1 MPSWIKWS
9 LGSVLAVLM
18 LALAAA
24 AIAPFLID
32 RARLLSDIEADIS
45 LSLGRPTRIESIGQ
59 LRLLPSPRLRL
70 DRLLVSETLAAGA
83 PILASVDS
91 VQLEAAI
98 WPLLSGRLM
107 LTEVLIERPRISAP
121 WPPRVPQPLLGSPVS
136 LGGKPQPLLLLVQ
149 NAEPVA
155 ELGSVTSAN
164 QQPAIGAGPQ
174 GLPQGPSQAA
184 TAVRLPPIRRLLIQD
199 GELNG
204 PATTLEAGWMP
215 ALRAFNLTAG
225 PIAPDRVGRLD
236 ATFDLMLDH
245 RSGWRMP
252 GLAEAEIMLD
262 DPLTEIALRP
272 LRLRFGDNDAG
283 QGPPTAIESEV
294 IIRLLHGSVSM
305 APFSLVA
312 DPLRIN
318 GQARVTGTDVWL
330 RATANGVD
338 VAALLGNASLGAS
351 KPAPITGRADI
362 DLDLSAHGADLP
374 SIIRTLGGEVS
385 FAVRDGAVTMVDL
398 EQLITGAMG
407 AIGVS
412 PEDTE
417 NLTRFSLLS
426 VSAEGAEGQFRSQ
439 DIQLRAHF
447 LDVDGSGQLDL
458 TTQQIA
464 LDLQAML
471 TKPPKGRGIKEL
483 EGIPIPVTAQGP
495 WTGPRWQ
502 VDVRA
507 ALDAA
512 ARRALRE
519 DNGLLD
525 ELEERTGIKGLGD
538 GLRLILP
545 GLLGR

>member
-24 AIAPFLID
+24 AITPLLID
-32 RARLLSDIEADIS
+32 RARLLRDIEADIS
-45 LSLGRPTRIESIGQ
+45 LSLGRPTQIDAIGQ

-70 DRLLVSETLAAGA
+70 DGLLVSETLAAGS

-98 WPLLSGRLM
+98 WPLVTGRLI
-107 LTEVLIERPRISAP
+107 LAEVLIERPQISAP
-121 WPPRVPQPLLGSPVS
+121 WPPRVPQPLLDSPVS

-164 QQPAIGAGPQ
+164 QQLAIGAEPQ
-174 GLPQGPSQAA
+174 GLAQGPSQTA
-184 TAVRLPPIRRLLIQD
+184 TGVRLPPIRRLLIQD
-199 GELNG
+199 GELTG
-204 PATTLEAGWMP
+204 LATTMGAGWMP

-225 PIAPDRVGRLD
+225 PIAPDRIGRLD

-245 RSGWRMP
+245 QSGWSTP
-252 GLAEAEIMLD
+252 GLAEAKIIPA

-272 LRLRFGDNDAG
+272 LYLRFGRSAGG
-283 QGPPTAIESEV
+283 QGPPTEIDSEV
-294 IIRLLHGSVSM
+294 VIQLLNGSVSI

-312 DPLRIN
+312 ETLRIN
-318 GQARVTGTDVWL
+318 GQARTTGTDLWL
-330 RATANGVD
+330 QATANGVD

-351 KPAPITGRADI
+351 KQAPITGRADI

-374 SIIRTLGGEVS
+374 SIIRTLAGEVS
-385 FAVRDGAVTMVDL
+385 FVVRDGAVTMVDL
-398 EQLITGAMG
+398 EQLITGTIG

-412 PEDTE
+412 PEDAE
-417 NLTRFSLLS
+417 HLTRFSLLS

-447 LDVDGSGQLDL
+447 VDVDGSGQLDL

-483 EGIPIPVTAQGP
+483 EGIPIPVTARGP
-495 WTGPRWQ
+495 WTDPRWD

-525 ELEERTGIKGLGD
+525 ELEERTGIKGLSD

-545 GLLGR
+545 GLLGL